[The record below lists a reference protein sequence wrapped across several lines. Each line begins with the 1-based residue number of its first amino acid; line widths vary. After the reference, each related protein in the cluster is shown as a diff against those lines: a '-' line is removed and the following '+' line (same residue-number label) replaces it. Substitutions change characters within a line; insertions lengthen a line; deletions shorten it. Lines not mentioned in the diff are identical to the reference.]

1 MCMKDSLVVTKSGY
15 AGDDIRR
22 VNPVNASIRPRSATE
37 QPVYEK
43 FVVNNNELLNSD
55 EREAVVNSE
64 VKERGNQT
72 PQEAFEYMNSNYNKV
87 KEDLLEQNKSRK

>member
-1 MCMKDSLVVTKSGY
+1 MKDSFVVTKSGY
-15 AGDDIRR
+15 AGDDIRK
-22 VNPVNASIRPRSATE
+22 VNPINPSVKSRSATE

-55 EREAVVNSE
+55 EREALANNE

-72 PQEAFEYMNSNYNKV
+72 PQEAFEYMNFNYNKV
-87 KEDLLEQNKSRK
+87 KDDLLEQNKSRK

>member
-1 MCMKDSLVVTKSGY
+1 MKDFFVVNKSGY
-15 AGDDIRR
+15 AGDDIRK
-22 VNPVNASIRPRSATE
+22 VNPVNPSVKPRSATE

-43 FVVNNNELLNSD
+43 FVVNNNELLNND
-55 EREAVVNSE
+55 EREAIVNSE

-87 KEDLLEQNKSRK
+87 KENLLKQNKSRK